1 MAENLK
7 NNYYGSVA
15 KAASEADA
23 FTNAVEGAGTQIK
36 ATAGE
41 MVETFQDADPVHK
54 VVYALGTI
62 VVIIK
67 AFQIIKKIY
76 NIILYKRESSPW
88 IIRGTRDASK
98 RLVIRQ
104 DPSKSDSIQLRRSE
118 NQYGGLE
125 FTYMWWM
132 YINDSG
138 DSDNKVVFYKGDS
151 AGETTYAPKVILEQ
165 GNTVLTVLMNTFE
178 NEDNKVFVH
187 NIPVKKWIHVV
198 LSVRQRDIDVYVNGE
213 LSKRKV
219 LHSIPK
225 QNNGDLYISPNKG
238 VNGNN
243 SNFKYFNYF
252 VTFKEI
258 DQYLQLGPS
267 KKPQIEEGDRPP
279 YFSSNW
285 WINN

>member
-1 MAENLK
+1 MAEVLK
-7 NNYYGSVA
+7 NNYNATVSQAAAEAEKFTRTVRDTGSQLKESA
-15 KAASEADA
+15 GNMADA
-23 FTNAVEGAGTQIK
+23 YRGADPLHKIVYAFGTILIIII
-36 ATAGE
+36 
-41 MVETFQDADPVHK
+41 TFQ
-54 VVYALGTI
+54 I
-62 VVIIK
+62 
-67 AFQIIKKIY
+67 FKKIY
-76 NIILYKRESSPW
+76 SLILYKKGASPW

-104 DPSKSDSIQLRRSE
+104 DPSKSDSILLRRSE

-138 DSDNKVVFYKGDS
+138 DANNKTIFYKGDS

-198 LSVRQRDIDVYVNGE
+198 VSVRQRDIDVYVNGE
-213 LSKRKV
+213 LVKRKV
-219 LHSIPK
+219 LPSIPK

-238 VNGNN
+238 FNGNI

-267 KKPQIEEGDRPP
+267 KKPQIEEGDKPP